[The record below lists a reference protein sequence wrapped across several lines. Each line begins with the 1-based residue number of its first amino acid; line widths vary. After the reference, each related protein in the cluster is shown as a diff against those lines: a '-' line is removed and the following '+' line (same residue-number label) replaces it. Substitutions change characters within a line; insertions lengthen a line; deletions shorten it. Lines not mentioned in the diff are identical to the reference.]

1 MSNTLQNNS
10 ENQEIDLSQVS
21 KKITAFIESIFT
33 LIFNGILFVKRNI
46 IIIGVLFFVGVGLG
60 VYMDKTIKEYKH
72 QIIVTPNF
80 SSTDYLYSKIDLIN
94 SKVNEGDTLFLKN
107 VVGIK
112 EPQMFNQIEVE
123 PIADIY
129 QFIANNPVNFE
140 FIKLLGE
147 DGDLNKIV
155 VDPLTSK
162 NYIYHNITFSTSKL
176 TDEES
181 TIKPI
186 LNYLNNSEHYNKI
199 QKQYA
204 ENIKLKMIQNDTIIS
219 QINGVLNSFSKKVN
233 GANTSDKLVYYN
245 ESTQLD
251 DVIKTKDF
259 LVTEQGNKRLELV
272 NIDKIIKDSST
283 TINIKNNKGL
293 NGKMKLVIP
302 IVFLFLFAVFVIF
315 ISFYKRQ
322 LAKSKE

>member
-1 MSNTLQNNS
+1 MSTTPQSN
-10 ENQEIDLSQVS
+10 ENQEIDLSQIS
-21 KKITAFIESIFT
+21 KKFTAFIESIFA
-33 LIFNGILFVKRNI
+33 LIFSGILFVKRNI
-46 IIIGVLFFVGVGLG
+46 IVLGVLFVIGVGLG
-60 VYMDKTIKEYKH
+60 VYLDKNTKNYDH

-80 SSTDYLYSKIDLIN
+80 SSTDYLYAKIDLIN

-112 EPQMFNQIEVE
+112 NPKKFRKIEIE

-129 QFIANNPVNFE
+129 RFIGSNPVNFE

-162 NYIYHNITFSTSKL
+162 NYTYHNISFSTSKL
-176 TDEES
+176 TDTES
-181 TIKPI
+181 TVKPI
-186 LNYLNNSEHYNKI
+186 LDYLNNSDHFIKI
-199 QKQYA
+199 QKEYA
-204 ENIKLKMIQNDTIIS
+204 NNIKIKMAENDTIIA

-233 GANTSDKLVYYN
+233 GAQNSDKLVYYN

-259 LVTEQGNKRLELV
+259 LNTEQGNKRIELV

-283 TINIKNNKGL
+283 TINIKNNKGIV
-293 NGKMKLVIP
+293 GKMKLVLP
-302 IVFLFLFAVFVIF
+302 MVFLLLFVAISFF

-322 LAKSKE
+322 LAKSKA